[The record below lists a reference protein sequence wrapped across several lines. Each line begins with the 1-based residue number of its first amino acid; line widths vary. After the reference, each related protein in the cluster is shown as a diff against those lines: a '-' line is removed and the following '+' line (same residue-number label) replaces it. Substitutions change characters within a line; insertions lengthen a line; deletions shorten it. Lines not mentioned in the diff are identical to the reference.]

1 MATKSKESLLTQEA
15 ASSLPLPPPPT
26 QEKATV
32 SQPKEPVVEEVT
44 PSPLLPTV
52 SKPTQVNVVSSVR
65 RRCLPGNGKELAASC
80 VRRLSLDLVATYSR
94 RRMKEAWLYCKNVQ
108 CKHVCLETNK

>member
-52 SKPTQVNVVSSVR
+52 SKPTQVNVVSSVGGG
-65 RRCLPGNGKELAASC
+65 GNGKELAASC
-80 VRRLSLDLVATYSR
+80 VRRLSLDLVAT
-94 RRMKEAWLYCKNVQ
+94 
-108 CKHVCLETNK
+108 